1 MSEPTPNLQVLPLEK
16 INIYGGTQ
24 ARMAT
29 DDEAIASYA
38 EELKNGA
45 VFPPV
50 TVYFDG
56 ATYWLADGFHRYLS
70 TKRAEFPTITAE
82 VHAGGRGDALKHA
95 LGANGKNSLYRKN
108 SDKRNSVEIALEEW
122 GDRANSVIAELCQV
136 SPSMVR
142 RCREEMEKAQR
153 IPERKE
159 VIGKDGKPR
168 AAKME
173 RQPRGKT
180 EKSSSEAGGGGASG
194 GNGRGSASVSGGSL
208 IGGSSEDL
216 EVDARAMIRK
226 GELNPFE
233 LTKIPS
239 ASVHDYAESVITL
252 LSTIKIDAP
261 DRTEGLLR
269 IKRYVENALAVG
281 DERVSSDRSS

>member
-1 MSEPTPNLQVLPLEK
+1 MSELTPNLQTLPLGK

-24 ARMAT
+24 ARLAT

-50 TVYFDG
+50 TVYYDG

-82 VHAGGRGDALKHA
+82 VRAGGRGDALKHA

-168 AAKME
+168 AAKIE

-180 EKSSSEAGGGGASG
+180 EKSSSEGNGGGG
-194 GNGRGSASVSGGSL
+194 GSASAHGESVFGGS
-208 IGGSSEDL
+208 GEDL
-216 EVDARAMIRK
+216 EADARSMIRK
-226 GELNPFE
+226 GELSPFE
-233 LTKIPS
+233 LTKIPN
-239 ASVHDYAESVITL
+239 ASVHDYAESVIAL
-252 LSTIKIDAP
+252 LGTIKIDAP

-269 IKRYVENALAVG
+269 IKRYIENALAVG
-281 DERVSSDRSS
+281 DERVSPEALP

>member
-1 MSEPTPNLQVLPLEK
+1 MSEPAPNLQVLPLEK

-24 ARMAT
+24 ARLAT

-70 TKRAEFPTITAE
+70 TKRAEFPTINAD
-82 VHAGGRGDALKHA
+82 VRAGGRGDALKHA

-180 EKSSSEAGGGGASG
+180 EKSSSEGGGSEGGGSVSASG
-194 GNGRGSASVSGGSL
+194 SGTAL
-208 IGGSSEDL
+208 GGSSEDL
-216 EVDARAMIRK
+216 EIDARSMIRK

-233 LTKIPS
+233 LTKLPH
-239 ASVHDYAESVITL
+239 ATVHDYAESVITL
-252 LSTIKIDAP
+252 LGTIKIDAP

-269 IKRYVENALAVG
+269 IKRYIENALAVG
-281 DERVSSDRSS
+281 DDGATPPASP

>member
-1 MSEPTPNLQVLPLEK
+1 MSEPSPHLQVLPLEK

-24 ARMAT
+24 ARVAT

-50 TVYFDG
+50 IVYFDG

-70 TKRAEFPTITAE
+70 TKRAGFPTINAD
-82 VHAGGRGDALKHA
+82 VRAGGRGDALKHA

-168 AAKME
+168 AAKIE

-180 EKSSSEAGGGGASG
+180 EKSSSEGGGGHAFTSG
-194 GNGRGSASVSGGSL
+194 GGSVV
-208 IGGSSEDL
+208 GGSSEDH
-216 EVDARAMIRK
+216 EVDARSMIRK

-233 LTKIPS
+233 LTKIPN
-239 ASVHDYAESVITL
+239 ATVHDYAESVITL
-252 LSTIKIDAP
+252 LGTIKIDAP

-269 IKRYVENALAVG
+269 IKRYIENALAVG
-281 DERVSSDRSS
+281 DDSASPAGLS